1 MTMQDPIAD
10 MITRIRNAQKA
21 HHPEVFM
28 PSSKLKVA
36 VATLLQQEGFVE
48 DWSVTEGVKPVLV
61 LRLKYFNGQGVMTTL
76 KKVSTPGLR
85 IYRHCDDIAK
95 VMGGFGVA
103 VVSTSKGL
111 MTDHQARKLGLGGEI
126 LFIVA

>member
-10 MITRIRNAQKA
+10 MITRVRNAQRA
-21 HHPEVFM
+21 HHPDVSM

-36 VATLLQQEGFVE
+36 VAKLLKKEGFIE
-48 DWSVTEGVKPVLV
+48 ELSVSKDVKPVLV
-61 LRLKYFNGQGVMTTL
+61 LQLKYFNEKPVIGTL

-111 MTDHQARKLGLGGEI
+111 MTDHQARKLGLGGEV
-126 LFIVA
+126 LFVVA